1 MKISQV
7 YLIFSVFFIIGF
19 EEAYSILDKSRYLFH
34 TFPVSINTHQ
44 AVTSITRDRQGK
56 MWITTEDDV
65 MSFDGYSFVSFIRK
79 VDKPENAD
87 RMMFNR
93 IFPDYCGN
101 LYLSSRYGGLFRM
114 SADQLCF
121 KNLFK
126 GNVAFPCESSDHKI
140 WLLYNEQPF
149 VFDPA
154 TGKLMKVSGMERE
167 KGSCLYVFNNEFW
180 AGGTAGGIFRFDT
193 DSQRFV
199 PFSQLFVKDMIQRI
213 VRYGDFVYVLSDH
226 SGLFKYDMSGVL
238 VQHYPLS
245 HDGKT
250 SVYTKDMNIDS
261 QNVMW
266 IGVQNGL
273 FLLDLQSGDDFF
285 YRMIHISYI
294 RYPITLFGLYILMK
308 MERFGLAHTEEDW
321 HILIIPIL
329 IIVFSPRR
337 PKYR

>member
-1 MKISQV
+1 
-7 YLIFSVFFIIGF
+7 
-19 EEAYSILDKSRYLFH
+19 
-34 TFPVSINTHQ
+34 
-44 AVTSITRDRQGK
+44 
-56 MWITTEDDV
+56 
-65 MSFDGYSFVSFIRK
+65 
-79 VDKPENAD
+79 
-87 RMMFNR
+87 
-93 IFPDYCGN
+93 
-101 LYLSSRYGGLFRM
+101 M

-250 SVYTKDMNIDS
+250 SVYSK
-261 QNVMW
+261 
-266 IGVQNGL
+266 
-273 FLLDLQSGDDFF
+273 
-285 YRMIHISYI
+285 
-294 RYPITLFGLYILMK
+294 
-308 MERFGLAHTEEDW
+308 
-321 HILIIPIL
+321 
-329 IIVFSPRR
+329 
-337 PKYR
+337 